1 MSAPDFDFR
10 VCPVCGKTFIKP
22 VESIYFMK
30 DNKGRKEYYCS
41 YTCYRFAQKNRY
53 YKRKKATSEEESS

>member
-30 DNKGRKEYYCS
+30 DSKGRKEYYCS
-41 YTCYRFAQKNRY
+41 YTCYL
-53 YKRKKATSEEESS
+53 

>member
-30 DNKGRKEYYCS
+30 DSKD
-41 YTCYRFAQKNRY
+41 
-53 YKRKKATSEEESS
+53 KRKKATSEEESS